1 MYIQVVWHG
10 IDQVPK
16 EIKKKMKRYNIN
28 WSKEIRT
35 FIEERVRALEL
46 LEVLDGVEKNA
57 GERKMRVDSTV
68 LIRESREER

>member
-46 LEVLDGVEKNA
+46 LEVLDSVEKNA
-57 GERKMRVDSTV
+57 RERKMRVDSTV

>member
-1 MYIQVVWHG
+1 LYIQVVWHG

-16 EIKKKMKRYNIN
+16 EIKKKMKRYNID

-46 LEVLDGVEKNA
+46 LEVLDSVEKNA
-57 GERKMRVDSTV
+57 RERKMRVDSTV

>member
-1 MYIQVVWHG
+1 LYIQVVWHG

>member
-16 EIKKKMKRYNIN
+16 EIKKKMKRYNID

>member
-1 MYIQVVWHG
+1 MYILVVWHG

-16 EIKKKMKRYNIN
+16 EIKKKMKRYNID

>member
-1 MYIQVVWHG
+1 LYIQVVWHG

-16 EIKKKMKRYNIN
+16 EIKKKMKRYNID

>member
-1 MYIQVVWHG
+1 LYIQVVWHG

-46 LEVLDGVEKNA
+46 LEVLDSVEKNA
-57 GERKMRVDSTV
+57 RERKMRVDSTV

>member
-16 EIKKKMKRYNIN
+16 EIKKKMKRYNID

-46 LEVLDGVEKNA
+46 LEVLDSVEKNA
-57 GERKMRVDSTV
+57 RERKMRVDSTV